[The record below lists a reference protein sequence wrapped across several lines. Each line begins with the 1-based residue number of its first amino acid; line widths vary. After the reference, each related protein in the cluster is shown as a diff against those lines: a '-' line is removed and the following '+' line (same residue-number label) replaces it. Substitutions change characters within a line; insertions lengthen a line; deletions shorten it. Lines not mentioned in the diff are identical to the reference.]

1 MVNDAKDGEEERSDS
16 EPPFK
21 LVTTHLLCFQLC
33 DERSEIARMK
43 QQNSVRGRIVSD
55 STYTAYSNKT
65 LDTAT
70 NYCKETKTTS

>member
-21 LVTTHLLCFQLC
+21 SVTTHLLCFQLC

-55 STYTAYSNKT
+55 STYNSIQQ
-65 LDTAT
+65 
-70 NYCKETKTTS
+70 TKH